1 MNKENLI
8 FTNLEPQNMNDNI
21 LQRNLGNCLKIIDEE
36 VMKGYV
42 TKLNQLPIVQ
52 QNEEVYDNLKLIHF
66 FKISELVYQEDEFS
80 VDKLAMVFQT
90 LADKPCTLVLM

>member
-8 FTNLEPQNMNDNI
+8 YTNLEPQNMNVNM

-66 FKISELVYQEDEFS
+66 FKISELYI
-80 VDKLAMVFQT
+80 KKMNFQ
-90 LADKPCTLVLM
+90 LINWQWYFKHWQINHVR